1 MHLIFIRHADP
12 DYKIDSLTEKVLEK
26 QNFWEKEFPPGKIL
40 NTFMFRQWDVL
51 KKPQMKF

>member
-12 DYKIDSLTEKVLEK
+12 DYKIDSLTEKGFREAELLGKRVSA
-26 QNFWEKEFPPGKIL
+26 WKIL